1 MAADKVVSVRLRAS
15 VGEYTSGLAR
25 AGGQTV
31 RFGGQVA
38 GAATKQKAAMA
49 TVRTG
54 MANLATSAAFAG
66 KIMLLGI
73 GGAMVV
79 SAKAAIDFESSLAG
93 VAKTVDGTD
102 AQITNIGE
110 SMRRLALVIPVNVN
124 QLNNIAELGGQ
135 LGIQIPKLKEFT
147 KVIAALGVTT
157 NLSTDDAAK
166 GLARLVNVTGESQDS
181 FDNLGSIIVDL
192 GNNFATTEAE
202 ILTFALRIA
211 PSAQTVGVTA
221 DEVLGLAAALSSM
234 GVPAERG
241 GTAVQT
247 MFTIMASAARSGG
260 DELLTMAAITGQTVD
275 EFKNLTLHSPADA
288 LVALARGLG
297 EANKRGEDVFA
308 MMRALGIN
316 GRRVQAVMLAM
327 ANNTDLVTD
336 ALDRA
341 STAGEENTALFE
353 EAARRYGTT
362 ASQIQLM
369 GNAFTDLRIE
379 LGQAL
384 IPVINT
390 VVRFFAAFFIVMK
403 ENADVVKQLGFWIGI
418 LGAAFVVLGIAKAI
432 ASMGAF
438 VETARIA
445 IAAAGGLTTA
455 LGFLRLALLA
465 VGGIA
470 AIAATFAII
479 AYGAAAASAAADLA
493 LLKKATDIFFNSLEQ
508 GEDVDTSFLAAVKEL
523 QELSPQDMLGVAR
536 GFAEI
541 GRSISEVVG
550 IGTGPQKF
558 GTSILVELEE
568 ERTAINAALDAAVDG
583 PKKITRGLQADLDD
597 VIAATDFYNGL
608 VIILR
613 DTTSLRAAE
622 MTEAWRLTAKGAEDG
637 VDDVTA
643 AATRFLSVNI
653 GASDSAFISFMQGD
667 IGVDMFQT
675 TTDALDRMGLAVQSN
690 ELSWDSWLRLVGRGD
705 EVGAFFEETG
715 KLADEW
721 AETVKEGFD
730 EVTEAVRSGFP
741 AWNEY
746 EQIATVALSSITGAQ
761 DDFIEDLLA
770 WDDVQDEVFAH
781 ASELTLAWI
790 GTLDPIAKGT
800 LGRSLRKAGGIK
812 EWIEE
817 VNDNWAEVEGLAKG
831 QGFAALPGI
840 VRAANVELSAEAAR
854 LLEQLDLPTDG
865 KEAQAYEAQ
874 LTRIFEGLPTR
885 LGVISGPAIVALVDP
900 TALGIEGDLGAK
912 GFNTA
917 ILFGAGFEDGLRSLD
932 FSLVV
937 TSTIVEPTVA
947 QINRGF
953 DSKSPSKVAMKIG
966 QNFTEG
972 LGIGFTQGLDTSMF
986 QRVVPAFQAIMPT
999 PNVNVNVPQSSGGD
1013 IVIVHPQH
1021 RPDDVVE
1028 SVNEGLFL
1036 RGLQRQAE
1044 IAR

>member
-1 MAADKVVSVRLRAS
+1 MAADKVVSVRLRAA

-31 RFGGQVA
+31 TFGNKVA
-38 GAATKQKAAMA
+38 TAATKQKRAMGD
-49 TVRTG
+49 VRKG
-54 MANLATSAAFAG
+54 MSNLATSAAFAG
-66 KIMLLGI
+66 KVMLLGI

-181 FDNLGSIIVDL
+181 FGKLGSIIVDL
-192 GNNFATTEAE
+192 GNNFATTESE

-211 PSAQTVGVTA
+211 PAAQTVGVTA

-234 GVPAERG
+234 GIPAERG

-247 MFTIMASAARSGG
+247 MFTIMASAARSNSE
-260 DELLTMAAITGQTVD
+260 ELFTMSVIAGQTVT
-275 EFKNLTLHSPADA
+275 EFQNLINSNPTDA

-297 EANKRGEDVFA
+297 EANDRGEDVFS
-308 MMRALGIN
+308 MMRAVGIN
-316 GRRVQAVMLAM
+316 GRRAQAVLLAM
-327 ANNTDLVTD
+327 ANNTDLVGD
-336 ALDRA
+336 ALGRA
-341 STAGEENTALFE
+341 VVAGEENTAWAE
-353 EAARRYGTT
+353 EAAKRYGTT

-384 IPVINT
+384 IPVIQTT
-390 VVRFFAAFFIVMK
+390 VGFFAAFFKVMK
-403 ENADVVKQLGFWIGI
+403 ENADTVKTLGLWIGI

-438 VETARIA
+438 IDTARIA

-465 VGGIA
+465 VGGLA

-479 AYGAAAASAAADLA
+479 AYGAAAVNAAADLA
-493 LLKKATDIFFNSLEQ
+493 TLTSATDIYLNSLEG
-508 GEDVDTSFLAAVKEL
+508 GEDVPTSLIASVEDLLDLSSTDMVGIAGAFDDMGSSIGEVIDTVT
-523 QELSPQDMLGVAR
+523 SPPQFGK
-536 GFAEI
+536 I
-541 GRSISEVVG
+541 G
-550 IGTGPQKF
+550 IGTQ
-558 GTSILVELEE
+558 LEQLRSDTE
-568 ERTAINAALDAAVDG
+568 AAIDAASG
-583 PKKITRGLQADLDD
+583 AAKPALQQDLAD
-597 VIAATDFYNGL
+597 VIAATEFYNGL
-608 VIILR
+608 LEVVKN
-613 DTTSLRAAE
+613 TTLVRASE

-637 VDDVTA
+637 LDAVTQSAVDFIA
-643 AATRFLSVNI
+643 INP
-653 GASDSAFISFMQGD
+653 GASDSAFISFMRGD
-667 IGVDMFQT
+667 IGIDMFQT

-690 ELSWDSWLRLVGRGD
+690 EVSWEAWLSLVGRG
-705 EVGAFFEETG
+705 EEIGEFFVESG

-721 AETVKEGFD
+721 AETVKEDFD

-746 EQIATVALSSITGAQ
+746 EQIATVALSSITDAQ
-761 DDFIEDLLA
+761 DDFIEDLQA
-770 WDDVQDEVFAH
+770 WDDVQDEVFLH
-781 ASELTLAWI
+781 ASDATLAWI
-790 GTLDPIAKGT
+790 ATMDPIAKGT
-800 LGRSLRKAGGIK
+800 LGRSLKKDGGIEK
-812 EWIEE
+812 WITG
-817 VNDNWAEVEGLAKG
+817 VNERWAEVGELAKG

-840 VRAANVELSAEAAR
+840 IDAATVELDASAR
-854 LLEQLDLPTDG
+854 LLLEKLNLPTSG
-865 KEAQAYEAQ
+865 KESQAYEAQ
-874 LTRIFEGLPTR
+874 LTRIFEGLPTK

-900 TALGIEGDLGAK
+900 TSLGIEGDLSSK

-917 ILFGAGFEDGLRSLD
+917 ILFGAGFEEGLKSLD
-932 FSLVV
+932 FSLVI
-937 TSTIVEPTVA
+937 TSSIVDPTVA
-947 QINRGF
+947 QVNRGF
-953 DSKSPSKVAMKIG
+953 QSTSPSKVAMEIG

-972 LGIGFTQGLDTSMF
+972 LGIGFTQGLDTTMF
-986 QRVVPAFQAIMPT
+986 QRVIPAFQSIMPA
-999 PNVNVNVPQSSGGD
+999 PNVNVMPSSSGGD
-1013 IVIVHPQH
+1013 IIINHPVH

-1028 SVNEGLFL
+1028 SVPEGLFL
-1036 RGLQRQAE
+1036 QGIQRQAE
-1044 IAR
+1044 TARR

>member
-1 MAADKVVSVRLRAS
+1 MS
-15 VGEYTSGLAR
+15 
-25 AGGQTV
+25 
-31 RFGGQVA
+31 
-38 GAATKQKAAMA
+38 
-49 TVRTG
+49 
-54 MANLATSAAFAG
+54 NLATSAAFAG
-66 KIMLLGI
+66 KVMLLGI

-147 KVIAALGVTT
+147 KTIAALGVTT

-192 GNNFATTEAE
+192 GNNFATTESE

-211 PSAQTVGVTA
+211 PAAQTVGVTA

-247 MFTIMASAARSGG
+247 MFTIMASAARSNSE
-260 DELLTMAAITGQTVD
+260 ELLTMSVIAGQTAT
-275 EFKNLTLHSPADA
+275 EFQSLINNNPTEA

-297 EANKRGEDVFA
+297 EANERGEDVFS
-308 MMRALGIN
+308 MMRAIGIN
-316 GRRVQAVMLAM
+316 GRRAQAVLLAM

-336 ALDRA
+336 ALERA
-341 STAGEENTALFE
+341 SVAGDENVALFE

-403 ENADVVKQLGFWIGI
+403 ENADVVKTLGLAIGI

-432 ASMGAF
+432 GSMGAF
-438 VETARIA
+438 IETARLA

-465 VGGIA
+465 IGGLA

-479 AYGAAAASAAADLA
+479 AYGAAAASAAAELA
-493 LLKKATDIFFNSLEQ
+493 LLKRATDIFFNSLQQ
-508 GEDVDTSFLAAVKEL
+508 GEDAPTSFLAAVKEL
-523 QELSPQDMLGVAR
+523 QELTPQDMLGIAR
-536 GFAEI
+536 GFDAV
-541 GRSISEVVG
+541 GSSISEMIG
-550 IGTGPQKF
+550 IATGPQKF
-558 GTSILVELEE
+558 RIGILTELEE
-568 ERTAINAALDAAVDG
+568 ERRAIQEALDVSIDG
-583 PKKITRGLQADLDD
+583 PKNITRGLQADLDD

-608 VIILR
+608 GQVLR
-613 DTTSLRAAE
+613 DTTSIRASE
-622 MTEAWRLTAKGAEDG
+622 MTEAWRNTAEGAEDG
-637 VDDVTA
+637 VDRVNDA
-643 AATRFLSVNI
+643 AERFLGINI
-653 GASDSAFISFMQGD
+653 GASDSSFIAFMRGE

-675 TTDALDRMGLAVQSN
+675 TTDALDRMGLAVLSN
-690 ELSWDSWLRLVGRGD
+690 ETTWDDWLRVVGRGEEIGEFFD
-705 EVGAFFEETG
+705 ESG
-715 KLADEW
+715 KLADKW
-721 AETVKEGFD
+721 AETVKENFD

-746 EQIATVALSSITGAQ
+746 ETVASVSLSSITAAQ
-761 DDFIEDLLA
+761 DRFITDLRA
-770 WDDVQDEVFAH
+770 WDDIQDEVWSH
-781 ASELTLAWI
+781 ASDATIGWI
-790 GTLDPIAKGT
+790 NSLDPISKGA
-800 LGRSLRKAGGIK
+800 LARSLSQGGIQ
-812 EWIEE
+812 EWVEE
-817 VNDNWAEVEGLAKG
+817 VNENWAEVEELAKG

-840 VRAANVELSAEAAR
+840 VRAANVELDAEAR
-854 LLEQLDLPTDG
+854 RMLEKLQLPTDG
-865 KEAQAYEAQ
+865 KESQAYEAQ
-874 LTRIFEGLPTR
+874 LTRIFEGLPTK

-900 TALGIEGDLGAK
+900 ASLGIEEDLGAK
-912 GFNTA
+912 GRTTA
-917 ILFGAGFEDGLRSLD
+917 ILFGAGFESGLKSLD
-932 FSLVV
+932 FSLIV
-937 TSTIVEPTVA
+937 TTTITDPIVGTIKHNLQE
-947 QINRGF
+947 R
-953 DSKSPSKVAMKIG
+953 SPSRVAIKIG
-966 QNFTEG
+966 EDFTEG
-972 LGIGFTQGLDTSMF
+972 LGIGMSQGLDTSMF
-986 QRVVPAFQAIMPT
+986 QRIVPAFQAIMPA
-999 PNVNVNVPQSSGGD
+999 PNVNVQAPSNPGTVQVFVEDMGNTADQVQLGLLMGGVTER
-1013 IVIVHPQH
+1013 IEWAGPT
-1021 RPDDVVE
+1021 R
-1028 SVNEGLFL
+1028 SL
-1036 RGLQRQAE
+1036 R
-1044 IAR
+1044 